1 MDTIARG
8 LASKALVAQ
17 RTRGNLLRINDAIA
31 SAARKNPVTSPA
43 MASPPTVTVGGAADA
58 ALTQIYTF
66 ASAGALIPAS
76 LTSAADKVNWLGGL
90 PKACSLG
97 AAAGSLVTQ
106 VTSTYYPNLDGNAA
120 YTVGQGTVD
129 PSLTADMNMVLGGF
143 EFETAAPTVEVR
155 LYNETNLRV
164 CFQVDGEYVD
174 KAGHTA
180 TTGTTVRSDYYKLAF
195 GSEKVRRIRV
205 MMTADPKKG
214 SSGTNQGWQAV
225 RSIAVTAGYIIWKP
239 KRTPLRLG
247 IFGDSY
253 STGVGGSS
261 TSGTFQVPGQ
271 SFPQIMGDLLGFPDV
286 RVFGIG
292 STGYV
297 AAGNAGGGSNRLAL
311 PDAFPRFVSMYG
323 GALDLDL
330 AVIGHGYNDGVSG
343 GGGGVVTGLQAAVDT
358 SLGLIRAHQANLPI
372 VVLGAQPG
380 AKGPSAGILAAE
392 AAIKA
397 AVDARVAAG
406 DNLIRFVAVSP
417 DAVSS
422 WTYGT
427 GYVGATN
434 GTDASNID
442 IGADGTH
449 PTTTYAA
456 KIGARGAD
464 GVRWAV
470 SDMLAVAGQ

>member
-1 MDTIARG
+1 MDTTARG

-17 RTRGNLLRINDAIA
+17 RTRGNLLKINDAIS

-43 MASPPTVTVGGAADA
+43 MASPPTVTVSGSADA
-58 ALTQIYTF
+58 ALTALYTF
-66 ASAGALIPAS
+66 ASAGALIAAS
-76 LTSAADKVNWLGGL
+76 LTSAADKVNWLGGI
-90 PKACSLG
+90 PKAANLGG
-97 AAAGSLVTQ
+97 AALVTQ
-106 VTSTYYPNLDGNAA
+106 VTSTYYPNLDGNMA
-120 YTVGQGTVD
+120 YPVGQGPSNVD
-129 PSLTADMNMVLGGF
+129 PTLTADMTMVLGGF
-143 EFETAAPTVEVR
+143 EFETAAPTVEIR
-155 LYNETNLRV
+155 IYNETNLRV
-164 CFQVDGEYVD
+164 CFQVDGEFVD
-174 KAGHTA
+174 RAGSTA
-180 TTGTTVRSDYYKLAF
+180 STGTTVRGDYYKLAF
-195 GSEKVRRIRV
+195 GTEKVRRIRV

-311 PDAFPRFVSMYG
+311 PDAFQRFVTMYG
-323 GALDLDL
+323 GSLALDL
-330 AVIGHGYNDGVSG
+330 AVIAHGYNDGVSG
-343 GGGGVVTGLQAAVDT
+343 NGGGVVSGLQAAVDT
-358 SLGLIRAHQANLPI
+358 SLGLIRAHQASLPI

-406 DNLIRFVAVSP
+406 DNLIRFVPVSP
-417 DAVSS
+417 DAISA

-442 IGADGTH
+442 VAADGTH
-449 PTTTYAA
+449 PTATYAA
-456 KIGARGAD
+456 KIGSRAAD
-464 GVRWAV
+464 GVRWAIN
-470 SDMLAVAGQ
+470 DMLALAA